1 MGRSVGE
8 GLEKGVGGGEGW
20 RVEEWEEWEWEWEEG
35 GVGDLF
41 ILAKFV
47 CLSFFL
53 CVSVFFNRAI
63 RLTHSTTK
71 RLGRSTA
78 VCNQPRTVHWS
89 MERQPPV

>member
-47 CLSFFL
+47 CLFFCAFLSF
-53 CVSVFFNRAI
+53 
-63 RLTHSTTK
+63 
-71 RLGRSTA
+71 STA
-78 VCNQPRTVHWS
+78 RFDSHILLPND
-89 MERQPPV
+89 